1 MKFPKLLAVIAAIAL
16 FSSVAMAQKSGL
28 ATDTQHGAVGTT
40 PCGSCHTPHTG
51 TNGNTLLWVH
61 SIGTTTYT
69 TYTSP
74 TMDNATAP
82 FTAPGDGNLT
92 AGDPENNTLLCM
104 SCHDGA
110 LAVTNGVTRTTTT
123 YGTVGGSISTS
134 NPSIDIGG
142 TATLTNDHPVN
153 MTYDPVADTGLDTV
167 ANVTGVGLVLYDG
180 GGATNTVQ
188 CGSCHDPHKQG
199 PDGGPGAGY
208 YLRKTNVASALC
220 LTCHL

>member
-28 ATDTQHGAVGTT
+28 VTDTQHGAVGAT

-74 TMDNATAP
+74 TMDSATANI
-82 FTAPGDGNLT
+82 TAPGDGLLT
-92 AGDPENNTLLCM
+92 AGDPQNNTLLCM

-110 LAVTNGVTRTTTT
+110 LAATNGVTLTTTT
-123 YGTVGGSISTS
+123 HGAVGGTITGSEV
-134 NPSIDIGG
+134 DIGG

-167 ANVTGVGLVLYDG
+167 ANVTGAGLVLYTG
-180 GGATNTVQ
+180 GAATNTVQ
-188 CGSCHDPHKQG
+188 CGTCHDPHQQG
-199 PDGGPGAGY
+199 PEGGPGVGH
-208 YLRKTNVASALC
+208 YLRVSNASSGLC
-220 LTCHL
+220 LNCHL